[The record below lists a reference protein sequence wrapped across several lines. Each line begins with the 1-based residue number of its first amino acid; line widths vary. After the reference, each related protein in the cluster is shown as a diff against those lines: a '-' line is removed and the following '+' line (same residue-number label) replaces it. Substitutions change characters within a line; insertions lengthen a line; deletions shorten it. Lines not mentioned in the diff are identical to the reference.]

1 MVGCEKYTGPVVCK
15 HPASSPHT
23 LHALD
28 SHSFVN
34 MLWLC
39 LAIKRASGLSQAYA
53 GNGNKRRFNLF
64 LIDVIDCNNR

>member
-1 MVGCEKYTGPVVCK
+1 MCPKNGELQWLDVGNTVLLFAKKT
-15 HPASSPHT
+15 ASSPHT

-53 GNGNKRRFNLF
+53 GTAISDA
-64 LIDVIDCNNR
+64 LIYF